1 MLGDLSLLL
10 KDLENVGL
18 VYYRTFA
25 WKIAIR

>member
-10 KDLENVGL
+10 KDLKNVKL
-18 VYYRTFA
+18 VYYRTFS